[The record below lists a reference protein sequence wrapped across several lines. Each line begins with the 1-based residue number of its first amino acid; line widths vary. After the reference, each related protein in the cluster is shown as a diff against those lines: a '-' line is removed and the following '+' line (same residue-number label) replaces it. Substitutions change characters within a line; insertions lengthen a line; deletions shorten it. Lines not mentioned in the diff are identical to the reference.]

1 MKLLFFNVFS
11 FLHKRLNM
19 FKAILGDVSLL
30 RDSLDAIS
38 SLATEGTFTIN
49 SNGLQ
54 LVAMD
59 PASVSM
65 AIFNLLSTA
74 FVDYKIEGEKQ
85 ITVNLDYLVQILKR
99 ASVTDQIFFELNPDK
114 NALEITMK
122 SISTRRFLV
131 PLLNDI
137 TTPKKVPELEFPVKL
152 EIETNTFKDGIK
164 DASMV
169 SDCVVFNVENNTF
182 SMIGKGDVSE
192 TKLELT
198 AESPALISIN
208 HNVPAKSK
216 YAIEYLDKF
225 NKASKLT
232 DRVVV
237 QYNTDYPLQIEFKA
251 LDKLSLKFI
260 LAPRVEND

>member
-1 MKLLFFNVFS
+1 
-11 FLHKRLNM
+11 M

>member
-1 MKLLFFNVFS
+1 
-11 FLHKRLNM
+11 M

-59 PASVSM
+59 AASVSM
-65 AIFNLLSTA
+65 AVFNLLSTA

-85 ITVNLDYLVQILKR
+85 ITLNLDYLVQILKR
-99 ASVTDQIFFELNPDK
+99 AGVTDQVFLELNPDK
-114 NALEITMK
+114 NALEIIMK
-122 SISTRRFLV
+122 STSTRKFVV
-131 PLLNDI
+131 PLLNDVS
-137 TTPKKVPELEFPVKL
+137 TPKKIPDLEFPVKL

-169 SDCVVFNVENNTF
+169 SDCVVFNVEDNVF
-182 SMIGKGDVSE
+182 KMIGKGDVSE

-198 AESPALISIN
+198 TDSPALISID
-208 HNVPAKSK
+208 HSVSAKAK

-232 DRVVV
+232 DKVLIKF
-237 QYNTDYPLQIEFKA
+237 NTDYPLQVEFKT
-251 LDKLSLKFI
+251 LDKLDLKFI